1 MCLTDGDEE
10 SLRLAEKNVR
20 HNLPS
25 TQGQDRLGQP
35 AGGADVHPAYSRSPE
50 GEARRV
56 NESTSGGRGGIR
68 ASYSDDPSIAGER
81 PGAPKDDPQTRR
93 GMDGDH
99 LLNKERAIG
108 CMDHDLSAKDSN
120 RQQLPPTVSVRKLRW
135 GSSADI
141 EACCR
146 SGDDAVPWDVVL
158 GSDIAALPY
167 ASAYGDLLQTIS
179 SLVHHNRCTLGSGSR
194 EEKAIEGVKAA
205 AEVEPVAGG
214 GGFCSTN
221 RSREVGERRRVVVLL
236 AHKRRHVSEDA
247 FFDGVRQEL
256 VGEGCVDSCQEL
268 GDDDVHT
275 DFRGMGIRLHAFTV
289 DVR

>member
-10 SLRLAEKNVR
+10 SLRLAENNVR

-25 TQGQDRLGQP
+25 TRGQHRLGQP
-35 AGGADVHPAYSRSPE
+35 AGGSDVHPTYSRSRE
-50 GEARRV
+50 GDASRV
-56 NESTSGGRGGIR
+56 NESTSGVRGGIR
-68 ASYSDDPSIAGER
+68 ASYSDDLSIAGEG

-93 GMDGDH
+93 GRDGDH
-99 LLNKERAIG
+99 LLNEECAIG
-108 CMDHDLSAKDSN
+108 CMHHNRSAKDSN
-120 RQQLPPTVSVRKLRW
+120 RQQLPTVSVRKLRW
-135 GSSADI
+135 GCSADI

-146 SGDDAVPWDVVL
+146 SGDDDVPWDVVL

-167 ASAYGDLLQTIS
+167 ASAYGDLLETIS
-179 SLVHHNRCTLGSGSR
+179 SLVHQNRCTVGSGSR
-194 EEKAIEGVKAA
+194 EEKAAEGVKAA
-205 AEVEPVAGG
+205 AEVEPVPGG

-221 RSREVGERRRVVVLL
+221 HSSEVGKRRRVVVLL

-247 FFDGVRQEL
+247 FFDGVRREL